1 MWVSHPRLGWFAV
14 SIATT
19 RSVWQ
24 CGLTSRFGDSIDLS
38 VLLSFNGVNRDLGE
52 AMRVVSVINFKGG
65 VGKTTVTANLGAEL
79 ARRGKRVLLVDLDP
93 QSSLTYSFYA
103 PDMAAGRIPP
113 DRSIKAWYDS
123 FDRGLPNRALSDC
136 VVIPAEVNKKVQQYG
151 GFVGLIPSS
160 MSLIDHEL
168 SMLANVGLRGV
179 EPGQELFRLRRAL
192 SEALHHPALAGYE
205 LVLIDCAPNFNIVTQ
220 SAIVASDHVLV
231 PSRPDYLS
239 TLGITSL
246 LHNKSRLVEMYNHQ
260 IAEFSPGKPVIAPTE
275 LGVVFTMVQYKT
287 VNPIRAHL
295 HYMDLTQRRNPKLP
309 IFKTSIRENV
319 AFGSENPDGVP
330 VILRLKPQDKI
341 YVELMALASDFLNSS
356 GFVERAVAAA

>member
-1 MWVSHPRLGWFAV
+1 
-14 SIATT
+14 
-19 RSVWQ
+19 
-24 CGLTSRFGDSIDLS
+24 
-38 VLLSFNGVNRDLGE
+38 
-52 AMRVVSVINFKGG
+52 MRVISVINFKGG
-65 VGKTTVTANLGAEL
+65 VGKTTLTANLGAEL

-103 PDMAAGRIPP
+103 PDVAAGHIPP

-123 FDRGLPNRALSDC
+123 FDLGVPHRALSEC
-136 VVIPAEVNKKVQQYG
+136 VVIPAAVNHKIAEFG
-151 GFVGLIPSS
+151 GFIGLIPST

-192 SEALHHPALAGYE
+192 SDALRDGALGGYD

-220 SAIVASDHVLV
+220 SAVVASDHIVV

-246 LHNKSRLVEMYNHQ
+246 FHNTGRLVEMYNQ
-260 IAEFSPGKPVIAPTE
+260 QSAEFNPGRRAIDPTA
-275 LGVVFTMVQYKT
+275 LGVIFTMVRYRT
-287 VNPIRAHL
+287 VNPINPHMYFMELA
-295 HYMDLTQRRNPKLP
+295 QRRNPGLP

-319 AFGSENPDGVP
+319 AFGVENPDGVP
-330 VILRLKPQDKI
+330 VILGLKPQDKI
-341 YVELMALASDFLNSS
+341 YVELMSLATEFL
-356 GFVERAVAAA
+356 GTAGLMERAAA